1 MEFLNE
7 NEILDNAT
15 SDVFRKL
22 RRDALDI
29 LLTSLNAVDPRKAV
43 RRSLTLVDGR
53 LSIDGEEL
61 DLRRFSEVLVIG
73 GGKASGAMAEAIEGL
88 LGDRISGGYI
98 NVLKGTES
106 NYNLDSIMVNGASHP
121 VPSEQGV
128 RGVEEMLS
136 LVEDA
141 AEDTLVLV
149 LISGGGSA
157 LMTLP
162 ADDVPLDDAKRLTE
176 LLLRSGAAIDELNAV
191 RKHISAVKGGQLARR
206 LYPATVLSLILSDVV
221 GDRLDT
227 IASGPTAPDTTT
239 FQDALDVLK
248 RRGLWSETPE
258 SIRLRLESGLKR
270 EIDETLKPGDAAFDR
285 VHNIVIGGNSTA
297 ANAALE
303 RARSLAYNSVLLS
316 TSVEGEAS
324 QVGAG
329 FAEMVQGI
337 AERGNPIGPPAA
349 VVAGGETTV
358 TVKGSGSGGRNQEL
372 ALSACLGIRGLDA
385 LIATL
390 ATDGIDGPTEAA
402 GAVVDGST
410 LSRGLTLGLDVERH
424 LRDNDSY
431 TFFKALGDALMTG
444 PTGTNVNDLTLI
456 LVSGGKTDD

>member
-1 MEFLNE
+1 
-7 NEILDNAT
+7 
-15 SDVFRKL
+15 
-22 RRDALDI
+22 
-29 LLTSLNAVDPRKAV
+29 
-43 RRSLTLVDGR
+43 
-53 LSIDGEEL
+53 
-61 DLRRFSEVLVIG
+61 
-73 GGKASGAMAEAIEGL
+73 
-88 LGDRISGGYI
+88 
-98 NVLKGTES
+98 
-106 NYNLDSIMVNGASHP
+106 
-121 VPSEQGV
+121 
-128 RGVEEMLS
+128 
-136 LVEDA
+136 
-141 AEDTLVLV
+141 
-149 LISGGGSA
+149 
-157 LMTLP
+157 MTLP
-162 ADDVPLDDAKRLTE
+162 VDDVPLDELKRLTE
-176 LLLRSGAAIDELNAV
+176 LLLRSGATIDELNAV

-239 FQDALDVLK
+239 FQDALNVLK

-258 SIRLRLESGLKR
+258 SIRLRLESGLER

-297 ANAALE
+297 AKAALE

-324 QVGAG
+324 QVGEG

-372 ALSACLGIRGLDA
+372 ALSACHGIRDLDA

-424 LRDNDSY
+424 LRDNDSN

-456 LVSGGKTDD
+456 LVSGGKIDN